1 MRAFSRQHYKVGPAR
16 GSVRVALAV
25 VALCLAVVPSG
36 ASAALGQ
43 GHRFGSAF
51 GSLGTGPGQ
60 LGDATGVAVSDATG
74 DVYVVDAAGERVEV
88 YAPDGQG
95 GYGFASEFKVRT
107 PGAIVVDN
115 STSPGDA
122 TRGDVYVAGTA
133 EKESTPEERDLIYEY
148 SPTAGEVIHKW
159 GPVFKTKVEK
169 EQEEL
174 ELEDISGLSVDAAG
188 NLWVYWEEE
197 GVIDE
202 LAKEASKGG
211 APRLV
216 WRPASHREPD
226 IEFRFECEAHEG
238 FAVAPDDS
246 AFYTAYERENIAERC
261 PGEEEETPD
270 STVVAK
276 LDATA
281 PEPGTL
287 IAEVDHQDTSGVAVD
302 DAAGVVYL
310 DNRDSIAAFTP
321 EGVLIQ
327 RFGSEQLAG
336 ASGVA
341 VDSHTGDVFVAE
353 PSRGEVDVF
362 APEEAP
368 AAPEVDGLSASGLSP
383 SSAQLVAKIDAKG
396 AGSEY
401 VFSYGTGECAT
412 NPGACTQLPA
422 GKLAAGFGDREV
434 TAEVTGLQPATA
446 YFFRVV
452 VTNAHGSAEAS
463 PAVES
468 FTTLPSPSVLPDGR
482 AWEMVTPVEKHSGA
496 LVSITRFTGGSIQSS
511 LDGDS
516 LAWLASG
523 PVLSEVEGSR
533 SFEPAQQLSTR
544 GAGSWGTASLET
556 AHEQGRGLLLPSPTE
571 YHYFSPD
578 LSTSLVEPTE
588 PTRQV
593 GGVFEHPALSAE
605 ATEKTMYVRQGP
617 PSAPTYT
624 PLVTAS
630 NDSAET
636 EFGGA
641 LEFLDA
647 SSDLSHVVFE
657 SKVGLTASA
666 PSAAGL
672 YEWSAGAPLKLV
684 SVLPGGLPAPDEETG
699 EGFTEEPTLGDGG
712 GTNDRDAISSDGT
725 RVFWSE
731 ERRFVPESLYLS
743 DTATGETIKVN
754 AAQGNGATETG
765 AGGATLP
772 EPAREQQ
779 EVHFQGAT
787 GDGTKVFFTDTARLS
802 EESGQEPTG
811 EESPTDL
818 YEFELTSSPGA
829 PLRGRLVDLT
839 PDPTAGS
846 ADVLNLITGT
856 SEDGSSV
863 YFVANGA
870 LAPGATPGRCA
881 RAAESSEP
889 PPAGSTC
896 NLYVNQPDPE
906 HVGERETRLIAKLD
920 SGDAADWGAGVTGS
934 GTAGNLSP
942 SQDLAAVTSRVSPNG
957 QYLAFMSER
966 GLTGYDTR
974 DAASGQLDEEVY
986 LYDATSGRVIC
997 ASCNP
1002 NGEQDGSFKR
1012 PHGVFDTRLGAEGFG
1027 LLVDRP
1033 EIWQERWVAGSVPG
1047 WNFNI
1052 TNSNPA
1058 ALYQPRYLSDGG
1070 RLFFD
1075 SSDDLVPADQNGVE
1089 DVYEYEPTEVGT
1101 CRFSGGCLG
1110 LISSGS
1116 SEEESAF
1123 MDASQDGGD
1132 VFFQT
1137 AAQLVAAD
1145 DDHAYDI
1152 YDARVCSESVPCFTS
1167 TGSSSSECESSAS
1180 CRESTTPPAQV
1191 AVPPTS
1197 TFAGPPSVSSSRSVL
1212 SSKTT
1217 KKPLTRKQ
1225 KLAKALKQCHKLKHK
1240 SKRVACERAARKRY
1254 APPKKHSSG
1263 AKK

>member
-1 MRAFSRQHYKVGPAR
+1 MRAFSRQHDRGRVGR
-16 GSVRVALAV
+16 RFRTALLGA
-25 VALCLAVVPSG
+25 ALCLAVLTSTSS
-36 ASAALGQ
+36 ASLGPQ
-43 GHRFGSAF
+43 HRFGTAF
-51 GSLGTGPGQ
+51 GTLGVGPGQ

-115 STSPGDA
+115 STSVNDPS
-122 TRGDVYVAGTA
+122 RGDVYVAGTA

-148 SPTAGEVIHKW
+148 SPTAGEVIHRW
-159 GPVFKTKVEK
+159 GPVFKAKVEK

-188 NLWVYWEEE
+188 DLWVYWEEE
-197 GVIDE
+197 GEIDE
-202 LAKEASKGG
+202 LGKEASKGG
-211 APRLV
+211 APKLV
-216 WRPASHREPD
+216 WRPAAHREPD
-226 IEFRFECEAHEG
+226 IEFRFECAAHEG

-246 AFYTAYERENIAERC
+246 AFYTAYERRSVTERC

-270 STVVAK
+270 ATVVAK
-276 LDATA
+276 LDAQI

-287 IAEVDHQDTSGVAVD
+287 IAELDHQDTSGVAVD
-302 DAAGVVYL
+302 PSTGVVYL
-310 DNRDSIAAFTP
+310 DNRSSVAAFTA
-321 EGVLIQ
+321 EGVLVQ
-327 RFGSEQLAG
+327 RFGFEQLAG
-336 ASGVA
+336 ASGIA
-341 VDSHTGDVFVAE
+341 VDAHTGDVFVAE
-353 PSRGEVDVF
+353 PSRGEIDVYVPQEAPG
-362 APEEAP
+362 APEI
-368 AAPEVDGLSASGLSP
+368 DGLSSRNLSP
-383 SSAQLVAKIDAKG
+383 QAVQLAAEIDPNG
-396 AGSEY
+396 ASTEY
-401 VFSYGTGECAT
+401 LFSYGTGECAT
-412 NPGACTQLPA
+412 NLGACTQLAA
-422 GKLAAGFGDREV
+422 GKLTAGFGDREV
-434 TAEVTGLQPATA
+434 TAEVVGLQPATA
-446 YFFRVV
+446 YFYRVV
-452 VTNAHGSAEAS
+452 ATNGHGSAEAS
-463 PAVES
+463 PEVKS

-482 AWEMVTPVEKHSGA
+482 AWEMVTPVEKHGSA
-496 LVSITRFTGGSIQSS
+496 PVSITRFTGGSIQSS
-511 LDGDS
+511 LDGNS

-523 PVLSEVEGSR
+523 PVVAEPEGNR
-533 SFEPAQQLSTR
+533 SFEPAQQLSAR
-544 GAGSWGTASLET
+544 GAASWSTTSLET
-556 AHEQGRGLLLPSPTE
+556 PHEQGRGLLLPSPTE

-578 LSTSLVEPTE
+578 LSTSLVQPTE
-588 PTRQV
+588 PTLRV

-605 ATEKTMYVRQGP
+605 ATEKTMYLRHDP
-617 PSAPTYT
+617 PAAPAFA

-630 NDSAET
+630 NDTANT
-636 EFGGA
+636 KFGGA
-641 LEFLDA
+641 LEFLGA
-647 SSDLSHVVFE
+647 SGDLSHVVFE

-672 YEWSAGAPLKLV
+672 YEWSAGSPLKLV
-684 SVLPGGLPAPDEETG
+684 SVLPDGSPAPDGEVG

-712 GTNDRDAISSDGT
+712 GTNERGAISDDGT

-731 ERRFVPESLYLS
+731 ERKFVPESLYLS
-743 DTATGETIKVN
+743 DTQTGETIKVN
-754 AAQGNGATETG
+754 AAQGNGGTEPG
-765 AGGATLP
+765 VGGATLP
-772 EPAREQQ
+772 EPAEEQQ

-802 EESGQEPTG
+802 EESGEESTG

-846 ADVLNLITGT
+846 ADVLNLIPGT
-856 SEDGSSV
+856 SEDGSTV

-906 HVGERETRLIAKLD
+906 HAGERETRLIAKLD
-920 SGDAADWGAGVTGS
+920 SADAADWGAGVTGS
-934 GTAGNLSP
+934 GSAGNLSP
-942 SQDLAAVTSRVSPNG
+942 SQDLAALTSRVSPNG

-966 GLTGYDTR
+966 PLTGYDTR
-974 DAASGQLDEEVY
+974 DAASGQPDEEVY
-986 LYDATSGRVIC
+986 LYESASGRVTC

-1002 NGEQDGSFKR
+1002 NGENGSWKR
-1012 PHGVFDTRLGAEGFG
+1012 PQGIFDTRLGGEGFG

-1033 EIWQERWVAGSVPG
+1033 EIWQERWLAGSVPG
-1047 WNFNI
+1047 WDFNI
-1052 TNSNPA
+1052 TNSNPS
-1058 ALYQPRYLSDGG
+1058 ALYQPRYLSDSG

-1075 SSDDLVPADQNGVE
+1075 TSDGLVAADENGAE

-1123 MDASQDGGD
+1123 VDASQDGDD

-1137 AAQLVAAD
+1137 AAQLVAGD

-1152 YDARVCSESVPCFTS
+1152 YDARVCSESAPCLTS
-1167 TGSSSSECESSAS
+1167 TGTSSSECESSGS
-1180 CRESTTPPAQV
+1180 CRESTAPPAQV
-1191 AVPPTS
+1191 AAAPTS
-1197 TFAGPPSVSSSRSVL
+1197 TFAGPPSVSSSHSVL
-1212 SSKTT
+1212 GSKTT
-1217 KKPLTRKQ
+1217 KPPAKPLTRKQ
-1225 KLAKALKQCHKLKHK
+1225 KLAKALKQCHKLKRKH
-1240 SKRVACERAARKRY
+1240 KRVICERAARKRY
-1254 APPKKHSSG
+1254 APPSKK
-1263 AKK
+1263 ATKR